1 MLAERMRFNTQRL
14 LAVRLTEP
22 SLSNVWW
29 PFRLREDD
37 EYIEKALVLWLNS
50 TLGLIMAMS
59 HRVPTEGAW
68 VQFKK
73 PVLEMM
79 PVLDMWRLSAH
90 QIMQLA
96 DVFDAISDEVFLPLP
111 QMANDEV
118 RAVIDQS
125 ISDVLDLPPLD
136 QLRQTLAREPV
147 ISLQQL

>member
-14 LAVRLTEP
+14 LAVRLPEP

-29 PFRLREDD
+29 PFRLHEDD
-37 EYIEKALVLWLNS
+37 EYLEKALVLWLNC

-79 PVLDMWRLSAH
+79 PVLDMWRLSEH

-96 DVFDAISDEVFLPLP
+96 DAFDAVADEVFLPLP

-136 QLRQTLAREPV
+136 QLRQILAREPV